1 MSRPAELTPSGWRLN
16 DAALEA
22 RGYKRCKF
30 CGKTLPLVVSRCRRR
45 TCPGYGHIWA
55 RDTMRKTRE
64 NLRAYGGLAAMCT
77 LTPPGVDA
85 GLVWDRSQC
94 RHGPDEGCGKRHG
107 CKVLPAAAELWNE
120 QSREWWSELNRICK
134 QHADRRVRQL
144 GCKQKGGL
152 LLYQWELQGRGVW
165 HVHFVVGLETAI
177 ERVWAYEY
185 VQTMR
190 RLAPSKGFGFVDA
203 KPLKSPEPAER
214 VASYLSKYLAKW
226 QDDGS
231 LEVTETVKSAGR
243 SLLSYVSRKLT
254 ARSGCT
260 MRALRNVRIA
270 WGWREGH
277 LPDHVLEPFE
287 LLLALC
293 QLEQFQACSRAP

>member
-1 MSRPAELTPSGWRLN
+1 MSRPAELTPPSWRLD

-22 RGYKRCKF
+22 RGYKRCEF

-45 TCPGYGHIWA
+45 TCPSYGHVWA
-55 RDTMRKTRE
+55 RDTMRKVRE

-94 RHGPDEGCGKRHG
+94 KHEPHERCGKSFG
-107 CKVLPAAAELWNE
+107 CKVLPEAAKLWNE
-120 QSREWWSELNRICK
+120 QSRKWWSELNRICK
-134 QHADRRVRQL
+134 QHADRRLEEL
-144 GCKQKGGL
+144 GCKQKGGV

-165 HVHFVVGLETAI
+165 HIHFVVGLETAV

-214 VASYLSKYLAKW
+214 VARYLSKYLAKW

-231 LEVTETVKSAGR
+231 LEVSETVKSAGR
-243 SLLSYVSRKLT
+243 SLLSYVSRRLT
-254 ARSGCT
+254 AKSGCT
-260 MRALRNVRIA
+260 MRALRDVRIA
-270 WGWREGH
+270 WAWREGH
-277 LPDHVLEPFE
+277 LPDGVLDPFE
-287 LLLALC
+287 LLFALC
-293 QLEQFQACSRAP
+293 QLEQFQARSRAP

>member
-1 MSRPAELTPSGWRLN
+1 
-16 DAALEA
+16 
-22 RGYKRCKF
+22 
-30 CGKTLPLVVSRCRRR
+30 
-45 TCPGYGHIWA
+45 
-55 RDTMRKTRE
+55 MRKTRE

-94 RHGPDEGCGKRHG
+94 THGPAERCGKRHG
-107 CKVLPAAAELWNE
+107 RKVLPAPAELWNE
-120 QSREWWSELNRICK
+120 QSRKWWSELNRICK
-134 QHADRRVRQL
+134 QHADRRVKQL
-144 GCKQKGGL
+144 GYEQKGGL

-165 HVHFVVGLETAI
+165 HIHFVVGLETAV

-243 SLLSYVSRKLT
+243 TLVSYVSRSFSLRS
-254 ARSGCT
+254 ARSTGTRSPPARPDRDGACAPP
-260 MRALRNVRIA
+260 RQRGALARPSRRTASNGAVGAPAASPSYCGRLGQRSGMFGDPA
-270 WGWREGH
+270 DGVTSRRGRGR
-277 LPDHVLEPFE
+277 LVLR
-287 LLLALC
+287 L
-293 QLEQFQACSRAP
+293 